1 MLSKLPRI
9 PLAQLPTP
17 LEEAARLSAAL
28 GGPRIFLKRDDLTGA
43 GLGGNKVR
51 KLEFVIGRAVADG
64 ADTLV
69 VCGGYQSNLARVA
82 AALGNRLGLRVEL
95 VLGGIPGEPHDMTGN
110 LLLDH
115 VYGAAI
121 RYVETNPRWDFGPV
135 LDKVVAE
142 LQAQGRR
149 PFLMPLGGS
158 TPEGMAGYVLATQE
172 MLRQC
177 RDAGLTPSRL
187 YVAIGSGG
195 TYSGLLLGAINYA
208 APYKVVGVSVSRS
221 ADYLRDKIPVEA
233 ANAATVLGLRR
244 APTTRD
250 LHIEDRYVGAGYGEL
265 TAGCNAA
272 IGLLARTEGVLLD
285 PVYSGKAMDCLI
297 DDVRRGVI
305 APGETVLFLHT
316 GGWPALFAY
325 PARDLGF
332 EQAPSALH
340 GKAADPNVR
349 QLPYSPV

>member
-1 MLSKLPRI
+1 MTVLNELPRI

-17 LEEAARLSAAL
+17 LEEAVRLSAAL
-28 GGPRIFLKRDDLTGA
+28 GGPRIFLKRDDLTAA

-51 KLEFVIGRAVADG
+51 KLEFVIGRALAEG

-95 VLGGIPGEPHDMTGN
+95 VLGGIPGERHDLTGN

-115 VYGAAI
+115 VYGATI
-121 RYVETNPRWDFGPV
+121 HYVETSPRWDFGSV
-135 LDKVVAE
+135 LDGIVRE

-177 RDAGLTPSRL
+177 RAAGLRPSRL

-195 TYSGLLLGAINYA
+195 TYSGLLLGAANYA
-208 APYKVVGVSVSRS
+208 APYEVVGVSVSRS
-221 ADYLRDKIPVEA
+221 TDFLLDKLPVEA
-233 ANAATVLGLRR
+233 ANAATVLGLKR
-244 APTTRD
+244 APTARD
-250 LHIEDRYVGAGYGEL
+250 LHVEDRYVGAGYGEL
-265 TAGCNAA
+265 TAGCKAA
-272 IGLLARTEGVLLD
+272 IALVALTEGVLLD

-297 DDVRRGVI
+297 DHVRRGVVS
-305 APGETVLFLHT
+305 PSETVLFLHT
-316 GGWPALFAY
+316 GGWPAIFAY
-325 PARDLGF
+325 SARDLGF
-332 EQAPSALH
+332 EHPPVAVRI
-340 GKAADPNVR
+340 KATDTHVR
-349 QLPYSPV
+349 QLP